1 MRKSGLNVNCYLPT
15 NKCMNPDVPE
25 LSDKSSSVP
34 DSIMPTFQNY
44 EVIFDFLRDHFNIL
58 IFELIFKKK
67 FWKRDMRQ
75 KP

>member
-1 MRKSGLNVNCYLPT
+1 
-15 NKCMNPDVPE
+15 MNPDVPE
-25 LSDKSSSVP
+25 LSDKSTSVP
-34 DSIMPTFQNY
+34 DNIMPTFQNY
-44 EVIFDFLRDHFNIL
+44 EVIFDFLRDHSNIL

>member
-1 MRKSGLNVNCYLPT
+1 
-15 NKCMNPDVPE
+15 MNPDVPE

-34 DSIMPTFQNY
+34 DTIMPTFQNY

>member
-1 MRKSGLNVNCYLPT
+1 
-15 NKCMNPDVPE
+15 MNPDVPE

-34 DSIMPTFQNY
+34 DNIMPTFQNY

>member
-1 MRKSGLNVNCYLPT
+1 
-15 NKCMNPDVPE
+15 MNPDVPE

-34 DSIMPTFQNY
+34 DNIIPTFQNY
-44 EVIFDFLRDHFNIL
+44 EVIFDFQRDHFNIL

-75 KP
+75 KPSEVRINNITWES

>member
-1 MRKSGLNVNCYLPT
+1 
-15 NKCMNPDVPE
+15 MNPDVPE

-34 DSIMPTFQNY
+34 DNIMLTFQNY

>member
-1 MRKSGLNVNCYLPT
+1 
-15 NKCMNPDVPE
+15 MNPDVPE

-34 DSIMPTFQNY
+34 DNIMPTFQNY
-44 EVIFDFLRDHFNIL
+44 EVIFDFLRDHSNIL

>member
-1 MRKSGLNVNCYLPT
+1 MRKLGLNVRCYLST

-34 DSIMPTFQNY
+34 DNIMPTFQNY
-44 EVIFDFLRDHFNIL
+44 EVIFDFLRDHSNIL